1 MMMHRIPLNM
11 QTITIKLERTKV
23 IDLML
28 ACSLVAASD
37 GAGRKKWIYLHDEL
51 KAALDAADEKWKG
64 DQIDVELF

>member
-1 MMMHRIPLNM
+1 MLMHRVPLNM

-37 GAGRKKWIYLHDEL
+37 GAGKKWDYLHDEL
-51 KAALDAADEKWKG
+51 KAAVDAADEKRKG
-64 DQIDVELF
+64 DLIDVELF

>member
-11 QTITIKLERTKV
+11 HTITIKLERMKV

-37 GAGRKKWIYLHDEL
+37 GAGKKWSYLHDEL
-51 KAALDAADEKWKG
+51 KAAVDASDEKWKG

>member
-37 GAGRKKWIYLHDEL
+37 GAGKKWSYLHDEL
-51 KAALDAADEKWKG
+51 KAAVGASDEKWKG